1 MATTENTFTHLT
13 HEEARQMFLRAK
25 AHQQQLEKEGKA
37 MWEEEQRIKAEA
49 NQYFEMELA

>member
-1 MATTENTFTHLT
+1 MFIMATTENTFTHLT

-37 MWEEEQRIKAEA
+37 MWEEEQRIKTG
-49 NQYFEMELA
+49 